1 MGRLRSGASWIK
13 GLLKILSRTAPAVPG
28 RLSSS
33 TVGRVGVPERVKG
46 GLTGLL
52 PTIDDK
58 LFAVECPR
66 MVDASVSEEIIDSGR
81 MYSTLSEKP
90 TRALD
95 GGRIGVSSS
104 KWLFRRQGCDTDL
117 LTEWPN
123 LNSLGFSAGVLGA
136 LPVRV
141 GIGGTGGTAGAMIAD
156 KSWDEMAADRR

>member
-1 MGRLRSGASWIK
+1 M
-13 GLLKILSRTAPAVPG
+13 
-28 RLSSS
+28 
-33 TVGRVGVPERVKG
+33 
-46 GLTGLL
+46 

-66 MVDASVSEEIIDSGR
+66 IVDTSVSEETIDSGR

-95 GGRIGVSSS
+95 GGRIGASSS
-104 KWLFRRQGCDTDL
+104 KLLFRRQGCDTDL